1 MLQCLSALTTCS
13 PGFSRDCLLTPLFVD
28 PAQVP
33 AFQVRVAAGD
43 SGACVT
49 FYECLLTRLLVD
61 SAQVL
66 WASFC
71 FRVWQFTLRLI
82 CKCVYL
88 CVYMLS
94 QLSFFV
100 DSAQN

>member
-1 MLQCLSALTTCS
+1 MHLPHALQ
-13 PGFSRDCLLTPLFVD
+13 GFSRDGLLTPLFVD

-49 FYECLLTRLLVD
+49 FYECLLTCLLVD

-71 FRVWQFTLRLI
+71 FRVWQFSLRLI
-82 CKCVYL
+82 CNPFLLILHRIKN
-88 CVYMLS
+88 
-94 QLSFFV
+94 
-100 DSAQN
+100 SA